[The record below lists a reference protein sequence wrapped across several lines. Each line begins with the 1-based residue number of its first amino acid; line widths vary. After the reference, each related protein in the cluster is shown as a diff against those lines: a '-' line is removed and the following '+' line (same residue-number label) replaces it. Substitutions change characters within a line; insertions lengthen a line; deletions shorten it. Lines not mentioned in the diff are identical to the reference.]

1 MNDPNATL
9 SFVQAVK
16 QVLNNYANFSG
27 RARRSEYWYYAL
39 FSMIVAFI
47 AQVLDLILGLNIEGI
62 GYGYLYIIC
71 ALALIVPS
79 LSVSVRRLH
88 DINKSGWNLLWGL
101 IPIIGGILLIVWFCK
116 DSIPET
122 NKYGLSPKYQSVE
135 E

>member
-79 LSVSVRRLH
+79 LSVSVLVCMILTRVVGTFYGVLY
-88 DINKSGWNLLWGL
+88 LLL
-101 IPIIGGILLIVWFCK
+101 EVFC
-116 DSIPET
+116 
-122 NKYGLSPKYQSVE
+122 
-135 E
+135 